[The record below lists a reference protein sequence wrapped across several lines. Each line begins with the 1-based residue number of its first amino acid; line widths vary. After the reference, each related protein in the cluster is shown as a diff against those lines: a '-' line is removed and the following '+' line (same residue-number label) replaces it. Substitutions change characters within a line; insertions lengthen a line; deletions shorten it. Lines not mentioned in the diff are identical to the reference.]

1 MVPPLADHNDIK
13 PTKAPQGP
21 RHRYRS
27 GLMEHFIAGFQS
39 HVFLVDI
46 LIGAVA
52 TLYRLKRPAM
62 LAGI

>member
-13 PTKAPQGP
+13 PAKAPQGP

-46 LIGAVA
+46 LIEAVA
-52 TLYRLKRPAM
+52 TL
-62 LAGI
+62 